1 MGSEPK
7 PRMTLSTQ
15 AVLRALLTDPT
26 RERYGL
32 EISAATGLPS
42 GTLHPILAR
51 FEHLGWVE
59 SDWESIVPQ
68 KEGRPRRRY
77 YRLSSLGRGVLSAV
91 VTRLEGVVREARLH
105 LKPPQTRRA

>member
-1 MGSEPK
+1 
-7 PRMTLSTQ
+7 MTLSTQ

-26 RERYGL
+26 CERYGL

-51 FEHLGWVE
+51 IEHLGWVE

-77 YRLSSLGRGVLSAV
+77 YRLTADGAVSARSALAEAHAER
-91 VTRLEGVVREARLH
+91 TRIVSRFRPAGETA
-105 LKPPQTRRA
+105 